1 MKKKVL
7 AFFKKN
13 PGRMIKSRDLA
24 KELDITSEHEYSAL
38 KAMLHDLEREGLL
51 QRVGKRY
58 RLNTKV
64 EGKLTGTLQII
75 EAGYGFVIMK
85 ESGMKDIFVAP
96 QNIGTAFSG
105 DLVEVKLV
113 ARKKKG
119 KNLEG
124 EVINVVKRGRQEIVG
139 TLEKT
144 NSFYILRPDE
154 PEIKRDIYI
163 SSENLHGA
171 KNGDKVVVHD
181 IIWES
186 AELNPEGKVKEV
198 LGKAGS
204 YDAEISALAREFNLP
219 YVFPRSVLKEA
230 ESVEGG
236 ITGEEIAKRLDFR
249 NETVF
254 TIDPEDAKDF
264 DDAVSI
270 ETLPNGNYRLG
281 VHIADVSHYV
291 TDGSHID
298 QAALNRGNS
307 VYFVGKVIP
316 MLPERLSNGICSLV
330 PFEDRLTYSVI
341 AEVSPTGVV
350 GDYGI
355 KKSVIN
361 SKRRFTYDQA
371 QEVLETHEGDFA
383 DELLLLNSLAKT
395 LRKKRMAKGSI
406 NFITPE
412 VRFELDE
419 KGVPTSITQKEVK
432 DSHMLI
438 EEFMLLANQ
447 IVAKHIGGTKKKTAL
462 PFLYRVHDL
471 PDQEKLFEFAK
482 FVKTLGYSFDP
493 ASANKTK
500 EFQKLL
506 DSVKGT
512 EEETLINEV
521 AIRSMAKAVYSPQNI
536 GHYGLG
542 FKYYAHFTS
551 PIRRYPDLIVHRL
564 LHFYSDNEGKQFY
577 SLDEL
582 EEIAEHTSATE
593 RSAVSAER
601 LSVKLKKAEFMQNH
615 IGEEFQG
622 VISGIA
628 SFGIFV
634 ELTQSLAEGLIR
646 IRDMEDDYYI
656 YDEKK
661 YSLIGRRNHKVY
673 RLGDKIT
680 VKLIRVDLE
689 KREIDFLIVNDN
701 D

>member
-7 AFFKKN
+7 SFFKKN
-13 PGRMIKSRDLA
+13 PGRMIKARDLA
-24 KELDITSEHEYSAL
+24 KQLDIEADHEYQSL
-38 KAMLHDLEREGLL
+38 KAMLHDLEREGFL

-58 RLNTKV
+58 RMNTKV
-64 EGKLTGTLQII
+64 EGKLTGTLQIT
-75 EAGYGFVIMK
+75 EAGYAFVIMK
-85 ESGMKDIFVAP
+85 ESGMNDIFVAP

-105 DLVEVKLV
+105 DLVEVNLV
-113 ARKKKG
+113 MRKKKG

-124 EVINVVKRGRQEIVG
+124 EVINVVKRGREEIVG

-154 PEIKRDIYI
+154 PEIRRDIYI
-163 SSENLHGA
+163 SPENLHGA
-171 KNGDKVVVHD
+171 KNGDKVVVHE

-186 AELNPEGKVKEV
+186 PELNPEGKVKEV

-204 YDAEISALAREFNLP
+204 YDAEIAALAREFNLP
-219 YVFPRSVLKEA
+219 YVFPRSVLREA
-230 ESVEGG
+230 ESVESGV
-236 ITGEEIAKRLDFR
+236 THEELQKRLDLR
-249 NETVF
+249 QEVIF
-254 TIDPEDAKDF
+254 TIDPVDAKDF

-270 ETLPNGNYRLG
+270 TPLDNGNYRVG

-298 QAALNRGNS
+298 RAALNRGNS

-316 MLPERLSNGICSLV
+316 MLPEKLSNGICSLV

-350 GDYGI
+350 ADYEI
-355 KKSVIN
+355 RKSVIN
-361 SKRRFTYDQA
+361 SKRRFTYDEA
-371 QEVLETHEGDFA
+371 QEVLESGEGDFA
-383 DELLLLNSLAKT
+383 EELALLNNLART

-419 KGVPTSITQKEVK
+419 MGVPLDITKKEVK
-432 DSHMLI
+432 ESYMLI
-438 EEFMLLANQ
+438 EEYMLLANQ
-447 IVAKHIGGTKKKTAL
+447 IVAKHIGGSKKKNPL

-471 PDQEKLFEFAK
+471 PDQEKIFEFAK
-482 FVKTLGYSFDP
+482 FVKSLGYSFDP
-493 ASANKTK
+493 SSANKTK
-500 EFQKLL
+500 QFQKLL
-506 DSVKGT
+506 DSVKET
-512 EEETLINEV
+512 EEEALINEV
-521 AIRSMAKAVYSPQNI
+521 AIRSMAKAVYSPENI

-542 FKYYAHFTS
+542 FKYYTHFTS
-551 PIRRYPDLIVHRL
+551 PIRRYPDLVVHRL
-564 LHFYSDNEGKQFY
+564 LHYYTENEGRQFY

-582 EEIAEHTSATE
+582 EEIADHTSATE
-593 RSAVSAER
+593 RNAVSAER
-601 LSVKLKKAEFMQNH
+601 LSVKLKQAEFLQSH
-615 IGEEFQG
+615 VGEDFQG

-634 ELTQSLAEGLIR
+634 ELTHSLAEGLIR
-646 IRDMEDDYYI
+646 LRDMEDDYYI

-661 YSLIGRRNHKVY
+661 YSLIGRRHHKVY

-680 VKLIRVDLE
+680 VKLVRVDQE
-689 KREIDFLIVNDN
+689 KREIDFLIVD
-701 D
+701 DD

>member
-13 PGRMIKSRDLA
+13 PGRTIKSRDLA
-24 KELDITSEHEYSAL
+24 KQLDIATEHEYASL
-38 KAMLHDLEREGLL
+38 KAMLHNLEREGLL
-51 QRVGKRY
+51 QRIGKRY
-58 RLNTKV
+58 RLHTKI
-64 EGKLTGTLQII
+64 EGKLTGTLQIT
-75 EAGYGFVIMK
+75 EAGYAFVIMK

-105 DLVEVKLV
+105 DLVQVNLV
-113 ARKKKG
+113 NRKKRG

-144 NSFYILRPDE
+144 SSFYILKPDE
-154 PEIKRDIYI
+154 PEIRRDIYI
-163 SSENLHGA
+163 APEHLNGA

-181 IIWES
+181 ILWDS

-219 YVFPRSVLKEA
+219 YVFPRSVLRQA
-230 ESVEGG
+230 ES
-236 ITGEEIAKRLDFR
+236 IKGEIPSEELAKRLDLR
-249 NETVF
+249 SQVIF

-270 ETLPNGNYRLG
+270 EPLKNGNFRLG

-298 QAALNRGNS
+298 QTALNRGNS

-316 MLPERLSNGICSLV
+316 MLPEKLSNGICSLV

-341 AEVSPTGVV
+341 AEVSPTGAVI
-350 GDYGI
+350 DYEI

-361 SKRRFTYDQA
+361 SKRRFTYDEA
-371 QEVLETHEGDFA
+371 QKVIETREGDFVE
-383 DELLLLNSLAKT
+383 ELTLLNSLAKT
-395 LRKKRMAKGSI
+395 LRKKRMTKGSI
-406 NFITPE
+406 NFISPE
-412 VRFELDE
+412 VRFELDK
-419 KGVPTSITQKEVK
+419 KGVPVSITKKEIK
-432 DSHMLI
+432 ESHMLI

-447 IVAKHIGGTKKKTAL
+447 IVAKHIGGARKKDPL

-471 PDQEKLFEFAK
+471 PDQEKIFEFAN
-482 FVKTLGYSFDP
+482 FVKSLGYSFDP
-493 ASANKTK
+493 SSANKTK
-500 EFQKLL
+500 QFQKLL
-506 DSVKGT
+506 ESVKGT
-512 EEETLINEV
+512 EEEALINEV
-521 AIRSMAKAVYSPQNI
+521 AIRSMAKAIYSPQNI

-542 FKYYAHFTS
+542 FKFYSHFTS
-551 PIRRYPDLIVHRL
+551 PIRRYPDLVVHRL
-564 LHFYSDNEGKQFY
+564 LHFYTENQGKQFY

-582 EEIAEHTSATE
+582 EEIADHTSATE
-593 RSAVSAER
+593 RNAISAER
-601 LSVKLKKAEFMQNH
+601 LSVKLKQAEFLQNRV
-615 IGEEFQG
+615 GEEFQG
-622 VISGIA
+622 VISGIT

-634 ELTQSLAEGLIR
+634 ELTQTLAEGLIR
-646 IRDMEDDYYI
+646 LRDMEDDYYI

-661 YSLIGRRNHKVY
+661 YSLIGRRHHKVY

-680 VKLIRVDLE
+680 VKLIRVDRE
-689 KREIDFLIVNDN
+689 KREIDFLIANDE